1 MKCVEQITQKIV
13 ENGKLKIL
21 GSRLKNIYIYV
32 CNNPESLII
41 HSHKAIHYNN
51 LKSENMKDSRKI
63 NINQH

>member
-1 MKCVEQITQKIV
+1 M
-13 ENGKLKIL
+13 
-21 GSRLKNIYIYV
+21 